1 MARTHFLNENPRPAV
16 AGNSG
21 RTKLQYAAHLGQK
34 SPHLFEPEKRF
45 RDSLIRRLR
54 EHFEA
59 IVSRKRPRIG
69 SLRKQREE
77 APKKMRSCEAVHSR

>member
-1 MARTHFLNENPRPAV
+1 MA
-16 AGNSG
+16 GDSG
-21 RTKLQYAAHLGQK
+21 RTKLQMQRILVEK

-69 SLRKQREE
+69 SLRKQRRGS
-77 APKKMRSCEAVHSR
+77 KKDEKSCEAVHSR